1 MFDHVTRQL
10 TGWAAARGLDPVQ
23 FSDAPRE
30 DGSSVRFTL
39 LGLLPMPP
47 PRTLG
52 RAPLRVKFRYLVTC
66 TDDSVR
72 EQMGRL
78 LISAMQEPEFQVELG
93 DVAPELWLALG
104 WPPQPAF
111 SLLVPV
117 TVPLDETVAPFPT
130 RHTIHVTSSP
140 ATLRRGRVVDGDG
153 QAVAGARITVDGLGD
168 AIYTD
173 RSGQFE
179 MVVRPEDAVEVM
191 TAHQHVLAR
200 PPLPPADWQIPLL
213 PPK

>member
-1 MFDHVTRQL
+1 MFDHVTQQL
-10 TGWAAARGLDPVQ
+10 TGWAAARGLDAVQ
-23 FSDAPRE
+23 FSDTPTEGAP
-30 DGSSVRFTL
+30 SVRFTL
-39 LGLLPMPP
+39 LGLLPMPA

-66 TDDSVR
+66 TDVSVR
-72 EQMGRL
+72 EQLGQL

-111 SLLVPV
+111 FLLVPV
-117 TVPLDETVAPFPT
+117 TVPLAETVAPFPT
-130 RHTIHVTSSP
+130 RHAIHVTSSP
-140 ATLRRGRVVDGDG
+140 ATLRRGRVVGGDG
-153 QAVAGARITVDGLGD
+153 QAVAGARITMDGLGE

-179 MVVRPEDAVEVM
+179 VVSRPEDAVQVM
-191 TAHQHVLAR
+191 TPHQHVQAH
-200 PPLPPADWQIPLL
+200 PPHPPADWQIPLL